1 MNRIRLLVILFFVT
15 SINYTYSQGSLSKGL
30 VAYYKFDGN
39 ANDDVG
45 GHDGNVLGAEIQS
58 GMRCGQDAYYFDG
71 YKSYIDFGNDKEFNT
86 IKDGV
91 TVSVWVYVEPKNK
104 VGLSLLA
111 GKWAFN
117 KNRDQFGLFL
127 GGKNTVAFSVGDGY
141 TLEEGIFGKNML
153 QSETWYHLVGV
164 WRANGDMAIFINGE
178 LNNTGKQTGRG
189 INQESDVSF
198 KVGRQVD
205 GADRPFK
212 GYLDEVRVYNRAL
225 STREI
230 EQLFDKDFGA
240 CNQMIVQ
247 GNVIDKST
255 GEPLV
260 AEVIVEDLKT
270 GEVVKKAKV
279 DPESMEYS
287 ISLAVGKKY
296 AIYGSKEAYFPVSSV
311 INCENLEPQ
320 SVTRKDLEM
329 VPFKVGETVR
339 LNNIFFDTGKATLR
353 DESFRELD
361 RVIKLFTYAPN
372 LKIEI
377 DGHTDNIG
385 SEHSNKQLSE
395 ARAKTVRNYLLSKEL
410 SEEKIEYLGFGE
422 SSPIADN
429 ESETGRQL
437 NRRVEFKILDL

>member
-1 MNRIRLLVILFFVT
+1 MSRIQLLLVLIFISSAKF
-15 SINYTYSQGSLSKGL
+15 SFSQNSLSKGL
-30 VAYYKFDGN
+30 VSYYQFNGD
-39 ANDDVG
+39 ANDVA
-45 GHDGNVLGAEIQS
+45 GNHHGEVLGAEIQN

-71 YKSYIDFGNDKEFNT
+71 YKSYIDFGNDAAFNT
-86 IKDGV
+86 IKEGI
-91 TVSVWVYVEPKNK
+91 TVSLWVYIEPKNK

-153 QSETWYHLVGV
+153 QSKTWYHLVGV

-178 LNNTGKQTGRG
+178 LNNTGRQTGRG

-212 GYLDEVRVYNRAL
+212 GFLDEVRVYNRAL

-230 EQLFDKDFGA
+230 KQLFEKDFGA
-240 CNQMIVQ
+240 CNQILVQ
-247 GNVIDKST
+247 GNVIDKNT
-255 GEPLV
+255 GALLN
-260 AEVIVEDLKT
+260 AEVIVEDMQT
-270 GEVVKKAKV
+270 GEFVKKAEV
-279 DPESMEYS
+279 DPETMEYNL
-287 ISLAVGKKY
+287 SLTIGKKY
-296 AIYGSKEAYFPVSSV
+296 AIYANKESYLPVSSL
-311 INCENLEPQ
+311 INTAGLEPE
-320 SVTRKDLEM
+320 SVIRRDLEM

-353 DESFRELD
+353 EESFRELD

-377 DGHTDNIG
+377 DGHTDSVG
-385 SEHSNKQLSE
+385 SENSNKELSE
-395 ARAKTVRNYLLSKEL
+395 ARAKTVRDYLLSKDL
-410 SEEKIEYLGFGE
+410 SPDKINYLGFGE
-422 SSPIADN
+422 SSPIAEND
-429 ESETGRQL
+429 SETGRQL